1 MANIWQ
7 LDAGNSRI
15 KLRVLQ
21 NSQVIHC
28 DAFDSEDSFISY
40 LRDKAESIDEI
51 QLACVWSEERK
62 KKLIEIIVNACGC
75 ELRVAKVKKEF
86 AGLKIAYQDE
96 NSLGIDRWLSM
107 LAIQTQ
113 FPDEVILLISLGTAI
128 TIDIVNKKGTHEGGY
143 IIPGFRLLHE
153 SLVKN
158 TGQVRFTSNE
168 LNEMTLGRSTTQ
180 AVNNGIRRLV
190 VSMLRS
196 LIADQSLHV
205 DRVILAGGDAE
216 YVKALAT
223 IDAEIKQ
230 DLIFEGL
237 ALAFHK
243 QD

>member
-1 MANIWQ
+1 MASIWQ

-15 KLRVLQ
+15 KLRVVQ
-21 NSQVIHC
+21 NDRVIYY
-28 DAFDSEDSFISY
+28 DAFNSEDVFINY
-40 LRDKAESIDEI
+40 FLEKTESIDEV

-62 KKLIEIIVNACGC
+62 KRLIEVIVKACNC
-75 ELRVAKVKKEF
+75 TLKVAKVKKEF

-96 NSLGIDRWLSM
+96 ATLGVDRWLGM
-107 LAIQTQ
+107 LATQ
-113 FPDEVILLISLGTAI
+113 VQYPDEVILLVSLGTAI
-128 TIDIVNKKGTHEGGY
+128 TVDVIDKRGDHLGGY

-153 SLVKN
+153 SLTKN
-158 TGQVRFTSNE
+158 TGRVWFTSNE
-168 LNEMTLGRSTTQ
+168 LNEMALGQSTTQ

-190 VSMLRS
+190 VSMLKS
-196 LIADQSLHV
+196 LIADQSLQV

-237 ALAFHK
+237 TLAFHK
-243 QD
+243 